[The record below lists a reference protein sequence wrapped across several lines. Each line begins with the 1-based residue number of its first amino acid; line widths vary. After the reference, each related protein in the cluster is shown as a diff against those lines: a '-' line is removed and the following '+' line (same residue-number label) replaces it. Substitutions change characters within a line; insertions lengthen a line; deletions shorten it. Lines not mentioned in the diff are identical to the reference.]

1 MVFLIAPVSRLISF
15 GRTRTNL
22 DISSV
27 DNFCLCQL
35 LTGPNM
41 TFIPAEAY
49 NQPND
54 GDHTSIKKEAQY
66 ANAQDN
72 VALRAEGQFE
82 CML

>member
-1 MVFLIAPVSRLISF
+1 
-15 GRTRTNL
+15 
-22 DISSV
+22 
-27 DNFCLCQL
+27 
-35 LTGPNM
+35 M

-66 ANAQDN
+66 ANPQEN

-82 CML
+82 CMLQNAI